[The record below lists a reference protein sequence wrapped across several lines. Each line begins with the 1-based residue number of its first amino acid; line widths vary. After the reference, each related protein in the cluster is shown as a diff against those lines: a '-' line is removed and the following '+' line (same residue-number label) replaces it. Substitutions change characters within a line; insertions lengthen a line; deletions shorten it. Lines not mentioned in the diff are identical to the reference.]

1 MAKIA
6 LTYDTEILII
16 YESSGRKAE
25 NVSKRNIVIIDE
37 DRCNGCGL
45 CVSACAEGAIQLV
58 DGKAKLVSDTYC
70 DGLGACLGE
79 CPQDAITIEQREA
92 VYFDEEA
99 AKEHVARMQITKHS
113 PEQTDKSCGCPGANA
128 RTIDRSTQKSQHP
141 SGKSVPSALT
151 NWPVQI
157 NLVPVNAPY
166 LKGAD
171 LLISADCAPFA
182 FAGFHTKL
190 LPGKVLLIG
199 CPKLDD
205 ANVYVDK
212 LGHIFANSG
221 VNSVTVIRME
231 VPCCG
236 GLTQI
241 IKRALAISNANIP
254 VTEVTVGISGDI
266 IGEKRL
272 DTMLA

>member
-1 MAKIA
+1 V
-6 LTYDTEILII
+6 
-16 YESSGRKAE
+16 G
-25 NVSKRNIVIIDE
+25 KRNIVVIDE
-37 DRCNGCGL
+37 DKCNGCGL

-92 VYFDEEA
+92 VAFDEEA
-99 AKEHVARMQITKHS
+99 AKEHMASMQETKQ
-113 PEQTDKSCGCPGANA
+113 PLGQTEKACGCPGANA
-128 RTIDRSTQKSQHP
+128 RMIDRSTQNHKRP
-141 SGKSVPSALT
+141 TGESVPSALT

-166 LKGAD
+166 LQGAE

-182 FAGFHTKL
+182 FADFHTKL

-205 ANVYVDK
+205 ANVYVEK
-212 LGHIFANSG
+212 LGQIFANSG
-221 VNSVTVIRME
+221 VKSITIVRME

-241 IKRALAISNANIP
+241 IKQALAISGTKIP
-254 VTEVTVGISGDI
+254 VTEVTVGISGEI
-266 IGEKRL
+266 IEGRRPETVL
-272 DTMLA
+272 V